1 MRRVFL
7 LLMGLLALAPSG
19 ASAHPDLAT
28 SRPAAGTTVPSPLS
42 ELVLLFTE
50 RIELRYTTL
59 VLITAS
65 GDTIRGAVAL
75 DGTDDRSARFTLG
88 EPLAPGAYRV
98 LWRTAGADGHVVGG
112 EYGFTVGAAAEAPGD
127 EFIPDSDLAAHH
139 TGADA
144 APDVNQRP
152 LAVLARWL
160 NLVFVVLL
168 GGGVAFPF
176 LLGDVPRRSPLSATR
191 TAGRRV
197 RRMTLIAASVVLIL
211 AIIRLELQSSMVH
224 GRGQA
229 WDLALLSPLIGQTA
243 WGRAWATQLAGAA
256 LVGLGV
262 APRVSRPG
270 LTAVSAGGFVL
281 LAIGLALGGH
291 AATVESAPV
300 PAWAV
305 DAVHVTTASL
315 WLGSLAYLLAVALP
329 IALSAR
335 IDDELAKVVRRFST
349 LALVAAPLVVL
360 SGGTSALLH
369 LGRVEDLWLSD
380 YGRLLALKVVIV
392 GFTGATG
399 FYNWRHVLPTLGTSE
414 ASKRLRLSASVEIG
428 IALLVLG
435 VTAFLIVTRPPGR

>member
-1 MRRVFL
+1 MRRVYM

-28 SRPAAGTTVPSPLS
+28 SRPAAGTSVPSPLS

-59 VLITAS
+59 VIITTA
-65 GDTIRGAVAL
+65 GDTIGGVVAL
-75 DGTDDRSARFTLG
+75 AGTDGRTVRVTLS
-88 EPLAPGAYRV
+88 EPLGAAAYRV
-98 LWRTAGADGHVVGG
+98 AWRTAGADGHVVSG
-112 EYGFTVGAAAEAPGD
+112 EYAFTVGAPPEAPAD
-127 EFIPDSDLAAHH
+127 EFIADSDLVAHH

-152 LAVLARWL
+152 LAVLVRWL

-197 RRMTLIAASVVLIL
+197 RRMTVAAAVMVLVLAVV
-211 AIIRLELQSSMVH
+211 RLELQSSMLH
-224 GRGQA
+224 GGGQA
-229 WDLALLSPLIGQTA
+229 WDLALLSPLIGQTS
-243 WGRAWATQLAGAA
+243 WGRAWAIQLAGAA

-270 LTAVSAGGFVL
+270 LTAVAAGGFGL

-291 AATVESAPV
+291 AATVESSPV

-305 DAVHVTTASL
+305 DAVHVISASL

-349 LALVAAPLVVL
+349 LALVAAPLLVL

-380 YGRLLALKVVIV
+380 YGRLLALKVVVV

-414 ASKRLRLSASVEIG
+414 ASRRLRLSASVEIG

-435 VTAFLIVTRPPGR
+435 VTAILIVTRPPGR